1 MVYRVYNCVYYCMCI
16 YMLQMANQLSV
27 LSTQLSVI
35 DKQFFICLP
44 YGPNAEVAAPRVS
57 NFLLG
62 GVR

>member
-1 MVYRVYNCVYYCMCI
+1 MCI